1 MIKNTAK
8 CALMAA
14 IGLHSLVAHANG
26 VGENAA
32 WQFQTTAEMA
42 NQAYIEELR
51 KKNANG
57 AYQAPQ
63 YNYYIDTQNNFNCSN
78 SASSSGNGG
87 TNSATANT
95 PASNGANGSALGNQN
110 ASTGSTQGWTGDVV
124 LNSGQDNSGPVVTSV
139 TGDSFADA
147 SNNFS
152 HQALNTIQTNTGL
165 QDASVN
171 GSNGCSFA
179 TPGGYGQ

>member
-1 MIKNTAK
+1 MIKPTAIYSVI
-8 CALMAA
+8 ASIILIQAP
-14 IGLHSLVAHANG
+14 AHANG
-26 VGENAA
+26 VAENTA

-42 NQAYIEELR
+42 NQAYIEEMR

-57 AYQAPQ
+57 AYSAPQ

-78 SASSSGNGG
+78 QASSSGNGG
-87 TNSATANT
+87 TNTATANT
-95 PASNGANGSALGNQN
+95 PASNGANGSALGNQTS
-110 ASTGSTQGWTGDVV
+110 STGSTQGLTGDVI
-124 LNSGQDNSGPVVTSV
+124 LNSGQDNSAPVLTTV

-152 HQALNTIQTNTGL
+152 TQALNTIQTNTGL

-179 TPGGYGQ
+179 TPGFGQ

>member
-1 MIKNTAK
+1 MINMTARFAVMAVI
-8 CALMAA
+8 ALNPLA
-14 IGLHSLVAHANG
+14 AHANG

-32 WQFQTTAEMA
+32 WQFQTIAELA

-51 KKNANG
+51 RKNASG

-95 PASNGANGSALGNQN
+95 PTSNGANGSALGNQN
-110 ASTGSTQGWTGDVV
+110 SSTGSTQGWTGDVV
-124 LNSGQDNSGPVVTSV
+124 LNSGQDNYGPVLTSV
-139 TGDSFADA
+139 TGDSYADA
-147 SNNFS
+147 SNNLS
-152 HQALNTIQTNTGL
+152 HQALNTVQTNTGL
-165 QDASVN
+165 QDASIN

-179 TPGGYGQ
+179 TPVGYGQ

>member
-1 MIKNTAK
+1 MIKKSTK
-8 CALMAA
+8 YALIAA
-14 IGLHSLVAHANG
+14 IGLPPLTAHANG
-26 VGENAA
+26 VGENVP
-32 WQFQTTAEMA
+32 WQFQTTAELA

-51 KKNANG
+51 KKNASG

-78 SASSSGNGG
+78 SATSSGNGG
-87 TNSATANT
+87 SNSATANT
-95 PASNGANGSALGNQN
+95 PASNGANGSALGNQT
-110 ASTGSTQGWTGDVV
+110 SSSGSTQGLTGDVV
-124 LNSGQDNSGPVVTSV
+124 LNSGQDNSGPVLTSV

-147 SNNFS
+147 SNNLS

-179 TPGGYGQ
+179 TPVGYGQ